1 MPRSP
6 PEHWAV
12 KAAKLYKG
20 RLDFRRRIKFPL
32 GLKPGENVVHVKH
45 KVKIAGKERTFSIIF
60 GKIQRTKE
68 LGDRPHA
75 TVILD
80 GGEEDT
86 RKNFPDILHRPR
98 QGSPPEGWL
107 EQRFEVGY
115 AVVKTTKRWKYAGSD
130 EGDHPGGDEVE
141 VHHEHRRFTVE
152 ELAALARIVKKT
164 HAALVKAQQAK

>member
-60 GKIQRTKE
+60 GKINRTKE

-75 TVILD
+75 TVILT
-80 GGEEDT
+80 GGPKDT
-86 RKNFPDILHRPR
+86 RQNFPDTLRRPN

-107 EQRFEVGY
+107 DERFDVGY
-115 AVVKTTKRWKYAGSD
+115 AVVKPTKRWTTPDKRD
-130 EGDHPGGDEVE
+130 GDHPGGEEVG
-141 VHHEHRRFTVE
+141 VFKDNRHFTVE

-164 HAALVKAQQAK
+164 HAALVKA